1 MIMINMKGILKME
14 KGKERNILLYKKWKK
29 GRKRNIII

>member
-14 KGKERNILLYKKWKK
+14 KGKKKEYNNLKMVKDKWISKDD
-29 GRKRNIII
+29 